1 MNRRRA
7 NGIYDDEVRRL
18 GIRDRRMANDPHDN
32 QRENE
37 FITGRRISIDI
48 HEKENE
54 VRRKVYSKVLNEGKQ
69 KASMRPG
76 NRVIVRKGWRT
87 KFITILRNLGPFAK
101 PEYEVF

>member
-1 MNRRRA
+1 
-7 NGIYDDEVRRL
+7 
-18 GIRDRRMANDPHDN
+18 MANDLHDS

-37 FITGRRISIDI
+37 FITGRCISIDI

-76 NRVIVRKGWRT
+76 NGVIVRKGWRT
-87 KFITILRNLGPFAK
+87 KFITILRNLETFAK